1 MGAKERLF
9 IRGFRFLSSAEDASA
24 LKISEATDRRTAEK
38 NSRTQGIK
46 DLTAS
51 SKANLH
57 SSGLHEGS

>member
-9 IRGFRFLSSAEDASA
+9 MHGFRFLSSVEDASA
-24 LKISEATDRRTAEK
+24 RKISEAADHRKAEK

-57 SSGLHEGS
+57 SPGLHEGS